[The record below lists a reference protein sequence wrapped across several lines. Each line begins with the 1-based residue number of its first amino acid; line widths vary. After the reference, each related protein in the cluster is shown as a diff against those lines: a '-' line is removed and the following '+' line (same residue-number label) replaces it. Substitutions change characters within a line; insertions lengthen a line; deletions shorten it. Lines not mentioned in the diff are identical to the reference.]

1 MRWMKWLPSVG
12 DQSKGD
18 SPLDERGVEKRAEAL
33 LRPSPPAAKRL
44 NRNAL
49 TVVAVILGLTVIV
62 ALVMIRTKPTGTTR
76 GGTNESANSVTP
88 AAPPSMFER
97 PWTGTASVPSSTPLP
112 LPSTAESSPLRTPTK
127 STLDS
132 VADSVAR
139 TNPYQ
144 REIRPLATATPVPSA
159 SPRQEAYLR
168 ALKAPPVADAI
179 NGSDGTDGHLER
191 LPVNAPGG
199 EVDSSGVDTNAL
211 RMAPAPAQF
220 GNAPENTNT
229 PAPPT
234 RPASGS
240 LKGEYQ
246 TFLAAAAVPKTTDIH
261 SSVEPPTARL
271 LLQAGTVIPG
281 VLITGVTSDLP
292 GACLGQVSRDVYD
305 SRTERVLLIP
315 KGAKLLCKYDNE
327 IVVGQDRLLVA
338 WTRVIFPDGR
348 SIALPGLGI
357 TDEQGS
363 AGVRDQV
370 DNHYRR
376 VFGNALLL
384 SVISAGTQLSQPSGT
399 AGIYGVTPSTRQVA
413 AGAVGAE
420 LSDVATEMTR
430 RNLAIQP
437 TIKIRSGTPFN
448 VFLNGD
454 LAFTGEYVDER

>member
-18 SPLDERGVEKRAEAL
+18 APLDERGLEKRAEAL

-49 TVVAVILGLTVIV
+49 TVVAVILGLTVII
-62 ALVMIRTKPTGTTR
+62 ALVMIRTGPASTTR

-88 AAPPSMFER
+88 AMPPSMFAR
-97 PWTGTASVPSSTPLP
+97 PWTGTASVPPSTPLP
-112 LPSTAESSPLRTPTK
+112 FPSTSGSSPLRTPTN
-127 STLDS
+127 SALDS
-132 VADSVAR
+132 AVDSIAR
-139 TNPYQ
+139 VNPYQ
-144 REIRPLATATPVPSA
+144 REIRPPTTATPVPLA

-179 NGSDGTDGHLER
+179 NGSDGTAGR
-191 LPVNAPGG
+191 MGRSPVNAPEG
-199 EVDSSGVDTNAL
+199 EVDSSGVDTNAA
-211 RMAPAPAQF
+211 RITPTPAQF
-220 GNAPENTNT
+220 ENALESTNAP
-229 PAPPT
+229 AASA
-234 RPASGS
+234 RPANGS
-240 LKGEYQ
+240 PKGEYQ
-246 TFLAAAAVPKTTDIH
+246 TFLASAAVPKATDIH
-261 SSVEPPTARL
+261 SSVEPAAARL

-338 WTRVIFPDGR
+338 WTRIIFPDGR

-363 AGVRDQV
+363 AGIHDQV

-399 AGIYGVTPSTRQVA
+399 VGVYGVTPSARQVA

-437 TIKIRSGTPFN
+437 TIKIRPGTPFN

-454 LAFTGEYVDER
+454 LAFTGAYVDER